1 MEWSIKKIQ
10 LELKYTW
17 KISRNESTFKENF
30 ILEAAD
36 GKFTGIGEAAPN
48 IRYHETPENILEN
61 FQLFLNSDAHAVNSL
76 YDLTEL
82 LNRIKLPN
90 ALRFGI
96 ESAYIHML
104 CKKEN
109 KSIFELLHI
118 MDPLKVNSCY
128 TLPIM
133 DISEIELFFK
143 THHLSRFGHIKIKVS
158 EEGAIEH
165 LNALN
170 KICRVPIMIDANEAW
185 KDVDLLINFLN
196 RLNHLQI
203 AFVEQPM
210 PASMNEEYLYLKKH
224 CPFPLMADESV
235 LDQPDF
241 DLLQQQFNGIN
252 MKLMKAGGY
261 MNGLRILNEARKR
274 KMVTMVGCM
283 VETTLGISSAWN
295 LCANTNYADLDG
307 CLIIANEPFNLLTE
321 ENGHFTKTK

>member
-17 KISRNESTFKENF
+17 KISRNESSFKENF
-30 ILEAAD
+30 IVEACE
-36 GKFTGIGEAAPN
+36 GKFIGIGEVAPN
-48 IRYHETPENILEN
+48 IRYNETPENVLEN
-61 FQLFLNSDAHAVNSL
+61 FYKFLNSESLAVKSL
-76 YDLTEL
+76 DDLTNL
-82 LNRIKLPN
+82 LGKIKLPN

-109 KSIFELLHI
+109 KSIFELLETPNPSI
-118 MDPLKVNSCY
+118 VASCY

-133 DISEIELFFK
+133 DIAEIETFFNS
-143 THHLSRFGHIKIKVS
+143 HQLGRFGHIKIKVS

-170 KICRVPIMIDANEAW
+170 KICSVPIMIDANEAW
-185 KDVDLLINFLN
+185 KDVDLLINFLQ
-196 RLNHLQI
+196 RLKHLHI
-203 AFVEQPM
+203 AFIEQPL
-210 PASMNEEYLYLKKH
+210 PASMKEEYLYLKKH

-261 MNGLRILNEARKR
+261 LNGLRILNEARKR
-274 KMVTMVGCM
+274 KMETMVGCM

-307 CLIIANEPFNLLTE
+307 CLIVANEPYNLLKE
-321 ENGHFTKTK
+321 ENGYFTKTT

>member
-30 ILEAAD
+30 IVEAVD
-36 GKFTGIGEAAPN
+36 GKYTGIGEVAPN
-48 IRYHETPENILEN
+48 IRYHETPENITEN
-61 FQLFLNSDAHAVNSL
+61 FITFLNSDSHAVTSL
-76 YDLTEL
+76 DDLTVVL
-82 LNRIKLPN
+82 KNVKLPN

-96 ESAYIHML
+96 ESAYMHML

-109 KSIFELLHI
+109 KSIFELLQI
-118 MDPLKVNSCY
+118 PYPSKVASCY

-133 DISEIELFFK
+133 DISEIETFFNS
-143 THHLSRFGHIKIKVS
+143 HQLGRFGHIKIKVS

-185 KDVDLLINFLN
+185 KDVDLLINFLQ
-196 RLNHLQI
+196 RLNHLHI
-203 AFVEQPM
+203 AFVEQPL
-210 PASMNEEYLYLKKH
+210 PASMNEEYLYLKRH

-241 DLLQQQFNGIN
+241 DLLRQQFNGIN
-252 MKLMKAGGY
+252 MKLMKSGGY
-261 MNGLRILNEARKR
+261 LNGLRILKEARNR
-274 KMVTMVGCM
+274 KMITMVGCM

-295 LCANTNYADLDG
+295 LCANTNFADLDG
-307 CLIIANEPFNLLTE
+307 CLIIANEPYNLLKE
-321 ENGHFTKTK
+321 ENGYFTKTA